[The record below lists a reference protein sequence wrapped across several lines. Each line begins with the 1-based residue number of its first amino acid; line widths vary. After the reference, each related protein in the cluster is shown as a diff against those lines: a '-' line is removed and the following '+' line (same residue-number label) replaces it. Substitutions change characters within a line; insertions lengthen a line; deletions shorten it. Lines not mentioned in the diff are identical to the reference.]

1 MALTGYGDSKKA
13 GNPSITRI
21 FAGAAVGGEMTF
33 DPFGPCLNT
42 NWRFALVLRTS
53 GAENMRL
60 SIPLVAAALALSFA
74 SARLAAAD
82 DLSVKQSAPPG
93 WHGQGVVVTPE
104 SSVPKPEDAGK
115 RMHTNTKIYV
125 PT

>member
-1 MALTGYGDSKKA
+1 
-13 GNPSITRI
+13 
-21 FAGAAVGGEMTF
+21 
-33 DPFGPCLNT
+33 
-42 NWRFALVLRTS
+42 
-53 GAENMRL
+53 MRL

-93 WHGQGVVVTPE
+93 WHGKGVVVTPE

-115 RMHTNTKIYV
+115 RMHTNTKIFV
-125 PT
+125 PTYGPPKDKRPDSAPEKSQAR